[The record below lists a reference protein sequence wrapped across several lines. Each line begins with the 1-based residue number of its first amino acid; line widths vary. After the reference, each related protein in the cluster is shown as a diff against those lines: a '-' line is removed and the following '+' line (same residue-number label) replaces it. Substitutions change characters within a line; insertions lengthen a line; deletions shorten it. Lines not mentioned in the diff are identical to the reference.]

1 MEGRLFLFMQII
13 ELMKKGKAAL
23 AGRET
28 AVLDAEVLLSYVLRV
43 NREYLIANREEEIDK
58 FTCSLFGEYLKQM
71 KSGKPIAYILG
82 EKEFYGLNFFIDER
96 VLVPRPE
103 TEHVVEKALD
113 YLRANDESG
122 KKFKVLDVGT
132 GSGCIPISI
141 AHGFSEAEGEIVQI
155 DAVDISEGA
164 LEVAKVN
171 VSQYSF
177 ENLIHVFQSD
187 LLEALEEGEKYDLI
201 VSNLPYIGEVDG
213 PVEENVKKYEPHAAL
228 YGGEG
233 GLELYKKMF
242 QQMREKEIG
251 HEVVIGE
258 FGFGQGEEM
267 GELLSK
273 NFDQRWSIEK
283 DLAGIDRIFIVS

>member
-1 MEGRLFLFMQII
+1 MQII
-13 ELMKKGKAAL
+13 DLMKKGKEAL

-28 AVLDAEVLLSYVLRV
+28 AVLEAEVLLSFVLGV
-43 NREYLIANREEEIDK
+43 NREYLVANRNEDVDK

-71 KSGKPIAYILG
+71 KGGKPIAYILG

-113 YLRANDESG
+113 YMRINDESG
-122 KKFKVLDVGT
+122 RKFKILDVGT
-132 GSGCIPISI
+132 GSCCIPISI
-141 AHGFSEAEGEIVQI
+141 AHGFSQAEGEIGQI

-187 LLEALEEGEKYDLI
+187 LLESIEEGEKYDLI

-242 QQMREKEIG
+242 QQLLEKGVEF
-251 HEVVIGE
+251 EMMIGE
-258 FGFGQGEEM
+258 FGFGQSKEM
-267 GELLSK
+267 GELLNK
-273 NFDQRWSIEK
+273 YFDQKWSIEK